1 MIDWRGM
8 DEEDCVIGRAST
20 RPSRSQNKRFVRFE
34 LWDNELA
41 GRAMRYGIGEG
52 EAGSEVIF
60 GEGLVWRAPLFKFVG
75 IFRLWYNSCMSY
87 TKEEWKAYYAKNK
100 AKIAAKAR
108 LKYYANHEENK
119 LKQRTRQRL
128 KAGIPIDAPK
138 GNPTYLTREEYVFA
152 SKFSQARA
160 EGATGT
166 CSHSDWL
173 VLLGF
178 YRNRCAKCRRPFVRY
193 SGDRKAAKGG
203 LLTIDHIIPV
213 RLGGANTP
221 NNLQPLCLSCNTSKD
236 KTIDLIG
243 LSVSQALFPGGGHGQ
258 EP

>member
-1 MIDWRGM
+1 M
-8 DEEDCVIGRAST
+8 
-20 RPSRSQNKRFVRFE
+20 
-34 LWDNELA
+34 
-41 GRAMRYGIGEG
+41 MRYAVWRD
-52 EAGSEVIF
+52 EAGGEVF
-60 GEGLVWRAPLFKFVG
+60 LGECRGNSAPPFKFMA
-75 IFRLWYNSCMSY
+75 IFDLWYNSCMSY

-108 LKYYANHEENK
+108 LKYYANHEEAK

-138 GNPTYLTREEYVFA
+138 GNPSHLTREEYVFA
-152 SKFSQARA
+152 CKFSQARS

-166 CSHSDWL
+166 CSHEDWL
-173 VLLGF
+173 ALLAF
-178 YRNRCAKCRRPFVRY
+178 YRNRCAKCRRSFVKY
-193 SGDRKAAKGG
+193 GGDRKAAKGG

-221 NNLQPLCLSCNTSKD
+221 DNLQPLCLSCNTSKD

-243 LSVSQALFPGGGHGQ
+243 LSVSRALFPGGDY
-258 EP
+258 E